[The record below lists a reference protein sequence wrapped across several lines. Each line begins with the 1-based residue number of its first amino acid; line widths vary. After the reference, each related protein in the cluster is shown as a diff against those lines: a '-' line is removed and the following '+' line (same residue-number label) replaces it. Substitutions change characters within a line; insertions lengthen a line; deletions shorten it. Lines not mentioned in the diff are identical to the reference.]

1 VEAAGRLFAERG
13 YVATTMEAI
22 AGEAGVAVQTV
33 YAAFG
38 TKRAIL
44 GRLVDVAVVGDER
57 PVPLLEREGPQAVVH
72 ERNQRRQI
80 AMFARDI
87 TQIMGRVSPVFEVM
101 RAAAPAEPEI
111 AALLGG
117 LLQQRLVGMRY
128 FVDALAANG
137 PLRPG
142 MTRGRAAETVWAL
155 SSPEVHRLFTVT
167 RGWSPERYQAWL
179 RDMVEAA
186 LLP

>member
-1 VEAAGRLFAERG
+1 
-13 YVATTMEAI
+13 MEAI

-44 GRLVDVAVVGDER
+44 SRLVDIAVVGDER

-72 ERNQRRQI
+72 ERDQRRQI
-80 AMFARDI
+80 AMFAQGI
-87 TQIMGRVSPVFEVM
+87 TEIMGRVSPLFAVI

-111 AALLGG
+111 ATLLGG
-117 LLQQRLVGMRY
+117 LLQQRLEGMRF

-137 PLRPG
+137 SLRAG

-167 RGWSPERYQAWL
+167 RGWSPKRYEAWL
-179 RDMVEAA
+179 QDMVEAA